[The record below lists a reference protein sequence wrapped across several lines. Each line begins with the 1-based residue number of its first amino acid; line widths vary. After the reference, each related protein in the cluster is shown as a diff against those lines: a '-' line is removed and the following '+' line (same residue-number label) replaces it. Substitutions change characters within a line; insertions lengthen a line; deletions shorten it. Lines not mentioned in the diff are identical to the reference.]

1 MMADSAYYRAEALR
15 MLEWA
20 ESSPSPEMARR
31 WRRLAD
37 DYVSLAERLDT
48 IPDAQP
54 PFRRIP
60 IHQQPMQQQQ
70 AKSEPDDKE

>member
-1 MMADSAYYRAEALR
+1 
-15 MLEWA
+15 
-20 ESSPSPEMARR
+20 MARR

-48 IPDAQP
+48 MPDAQP
-54 PFRRIP
+54 PFRRMP
-60 IHQQPMQQQQ
+60 MQQQPMQQQQ